1 VSALPLSDSYVD
13 RSRPC
18 RTTDCY
24 NTPQGEYDPFGEYLP
39 AAGPMAKTSPF
50 RFSTEY
56 QDDEPEAV
64 NEVLANHHCCHA
76 VVCSGEGSWT
86 EIPPGKA
93 IDREFQ

>member
-1 VSALPLSDSYVD
+1 
-13 RSRPC
+13 
-18 RTTDCY
+18 
-24 NTPQGEYDPFGEYLP
+24 
-39 AAGPMAKTSPF
+39 MAKTSPF